1 MFSLYTFVPLCSVS
15 IRYFSCLIE
24 TFWIPVNSIFVGESN
39 PEDMGVLRVSY
50 VQLQPFRDFRSTES
64 HKRSVRSHPH
74 LLHNLNITSF
84 QRTLKLYI
92 PETSGACNGCRI
104 MPCFFYFPTNPPTP
118 FYSTPFYSKNIFFS
132 CCLSPTFTCIVS

>member
-104 MPCFFYFPTNPPTP
+104 VPCFFYFPTHPPP
-118 FYSTPFYSKNIFFS
+118 FTVHHFFLKTYFLVVS
-132 CCLSPTFTCIVS
+132 YHLHLPALSLR